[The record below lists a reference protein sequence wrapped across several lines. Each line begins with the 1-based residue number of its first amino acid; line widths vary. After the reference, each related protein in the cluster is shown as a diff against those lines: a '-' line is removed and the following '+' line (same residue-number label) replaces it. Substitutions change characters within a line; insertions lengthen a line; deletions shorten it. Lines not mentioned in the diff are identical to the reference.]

1 MGDPWHVTRGP
12 EAKLEFVF
20 TIPEGGEQVRVWV
33 GNKVWVSLFQEGVTP
48 LSTTPCPLLVS
59 NSDLTL
65 TLSAKINE
73 KRKKTEKKSK
83 NTAETSHQLA
93 FEKVTP
99 HVK

>member
-59 NSDLTL
+59 NPDLTL
-65 TLSAKINE
+65 TLSAKIKE
-73 KRKKTEKKSK
+73 KRKKTKKK
-83 NTAETSHQLA
+83 PKTLP
-93 FEKVTP
+93 KP
-99 HVK
+99 HISLRLRK